1 MPSPSVRDERGIAL
15 VLAIVAL
22 VVIGAL
28 VAGTMFVSTAEQ
40 RTSVNGLAASKAFEG
55 ADAGLQTAIA
65 NWSATANT
73 AANGSTV
80 ATGSG
85 NFSSSG
91 ASYSYTVSRLN
102 DQLFL
107 AQSVGSQGG
116 ATQTLSA
123 VLRLVK
129 VNPSVSAAVT
139 AGGSVSVGGN
149 ASIIGTNTPPSGWG
163 SCAPAPDMGGIR
175 SSGSVST
182 NGNPT
187 ITGTPPTVPNDA
199 SVNPALFQGPFNQF
213 KQMAT
218 IRLTGATGSGNYAV
232 FNGMAPSTTGSPA
245 RCNRADLN
253 NWGEPLRTG
262 AYVSECT
269 GYAPIV
275 YISGN
280 AKFNSTAR
288 GQGVLLVE
296 GDLSIAGGFQWVGL
310 VIATGEV
317 KTGNGNAQ
325 ITGAL
330 MAQNADIGDQT
341 SFSGTPVVS
350 YSRCALDYVINA
362 TAVARPIAMRPWG
375 QMFQMF

>member
-1 MPSPSVRDERGIAL
+1 MSMPSVRDERGIAL

-40 RTSVNGLAASKAFEG
+40 RTAVNGVAASKAFEA

-65 NWSATANT
+65 SWSATANT
-73 AANGSTV
+73 AANGSEV
-80 ATGSG
+80 ASGSG
-85 NFSSSG
+85 GFSSSG
-91 ASYSYTVSRLN
+91 ASYSYSVSRLN

-116 ATQTLSA
+116 ATQTVNA
-123 VLRLVK
+123 ILRLIK
-129 VNPSVSAAVT
+129 VNPNVTAAVT
-139 AGGSVSVGGN
+139 AGGNVSVGGN
-149 ASIIGTNTPPSGWG
+149 ASIIGTNTTPSGWG
-163 SCAPAPDMGGIR
+163 SCAPAPDMSGIR
-175 SSGSVST
+175 TSGTVST

-187 ITGTPPTVPNDA
+187 ITGNPARVPNDPT
-199 SVNPALFQGPFNQF
+199 VNPALFQGPFNQF

-218 IRLTGATGSGNYAV
+218 IRLTGASGSGNYAV
-232 FNGMAPSTTGSPA
+232 FNGMGPSTTGSPA
-245 RCNRADLN
+245 VCNKADLY

-262 AYVSECT
+262 SYVSQCT

-275 YISGN
+275 YINGN
-280 AKFNSTAR
+280 AKFNAQAR

-296 GDLSIAGGFQWVGL
+296 GDLSIAGGFKWVGL

-350 YSRCALDYVINA
+350 YSRCALDYVLNA
-362 TAVARPIAMRPWG
+362 TAVARPISMRPWG
-375 QMFQMF
+375 QMF